1 MDPVTDTTVT
11 TDATPTLPPTP
22 VAPPAPV
29 AAPVIQAPPAP
40 AAPETRPPDAR
51 EQLNRLAEQARK
63 SGSFKDCLL
72 FQRARRAVVG

>member
-1 MDPVTDTTVT
+1 MDPITDPNVTIDL
-11 TDATPTLPPTP
+11 TPP
-22 VAPPAPV
+22 PV
-29 AAPVIQAPPAP
+29 AAPVTASPAIQSPPPPAS
-40 AAPETRPPDAR
+40 PETRPPDAR